1 MSGGWRA
8 RLRRRLRPPR
18 GLKITSVGRVYLVL
32 TVGIGVAAL
41 NTGNNLL
48 YLLLGF
54 LLSVIVMSGVLSER
68 ALRGVKVR
76 RILPDGA
83 YALEPFALR
92 YEVSVAAG
100 RAVALKI
107 TEREPPLEGH
117 AWVPVVGA
125 KTPVVARADLVAPR
139 RGPLRLRTL
148 EIATTYPLG
157 FFEKS
162 MPVDQDDLL
171 LVYPR
176 RGFVCAVPPTD
187 PRAQAGD
194 AGNPRHRQ
202 GTGDLLGLRE
212 LEPGEDARRVHWK
225 KSAAAG
231 KLLTVERER
240 EDRRQYTLRVDATL
254 EGPALEQACEET
266 AALLRELLGDG
277 SEVGLVAGRHQLRP
291 APGTAQERR
300 VLAALAWLGF
310 ETDQEDT
317 RAAG

>member
-1 MSGGWRA
+1 MKERWLT
-8 RLRRRLRPPR
+8 RLRRRFRPPR
-18 GLKITSVGRVYLVL
+18 GLTITSVGRVYLVL

-68 ALRGVKVR
+68 ALRGLSVR

-83 YALEPFALR
+83 FAGEPFALR
-92 YEVSVAAG
+92 YEVRVAEG
-100 RAVALKI
+100 RALALKI
-107 TEREPPLEGH
+107 TEKDPALDGH
-117 AWVPVVGA
+117 AWIPVVGA
-125 KTPVVARADLVAPR
+125 GEPVVCRADPTAPR

-162 MPVDQDDLL
+162 MPVDVDDLL
-171 LVYPR
+171 LVFPR
-176 RGFVCAVPPTD
+176 RGFVCAIPPSD
-187 PRAQAGD
+187 PRAQAGE

-231 KLLTVERER
+231 KLLIVERER
-240 EDRRQYTLRVDATL
+240 EDRRQYTLQVNASLAGAELD
-254 EGPALEQACEET
+254 QACEET
-266 AALLRELLGDG
+266 AALAHVLVADG
-277 SEVGLVAGRHQLRP
+277 SEVGLDAGGHHLRP
-291 APGTAQERR
+291 APGSAQERR
-300 VLAALAWLGF
+300 LLAALAWLGF
-310 ETDQEDT
+310 EGDGGPGD
-317 RAAG
+317 AAR